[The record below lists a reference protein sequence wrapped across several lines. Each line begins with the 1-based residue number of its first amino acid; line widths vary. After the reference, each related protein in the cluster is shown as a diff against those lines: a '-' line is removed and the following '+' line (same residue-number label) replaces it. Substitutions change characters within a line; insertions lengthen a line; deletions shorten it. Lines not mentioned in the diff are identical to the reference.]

1 MNFNNTSFLAEEQE
15 QLDTQWYAVRVRS
28 RFEATTSSAFR
39 ERGLLAFNPT
49 YRSSRQWSDR
59 IQKVDMP
66 LFPGY
71 VFCRFDASNL
81 LKVLSSP
88 GVVHVVSAGNCPIP
102 VDDKEIEAVRSIC
115 QSGLPVAIAAP
126 VVLGQRVVVVRGPLM
141 GVEGTVIRIKEA
153 HRLIASISLLQRA
166 VSVELERA
174 WIAPTEEAA
183 PTKSPDSRLPL
194 MQLGPGRA
202 IGKHAS

>member
-1 MNFNNTSFLAEEQE
+1 MSFSNVSRLEEPQDRRNTR
-15 QLDTQWYAVRVRS
+15 WYAVRVRS
-28 RFEATTSSAFR
+28 RFESTTSMAFR

-49 YRSSRQWSDR
+49 YWSSRQWSDR
-59 IQKVDMP
+59 VQKVEMP

-71 VFCRFDASNL
+71 VFCRFEASNL
-81 LKVLSSP
+81 LPVLSSP

-102 VDDKEIEAVRSIC
+102 VDDHEIEAVRSIC

-153 HRLIASISLLQRA
+153 HRLVASISLLQRA
-166 VSVELERA
+166 VSVELESA
-174 WIAPTEEAA
+174 WIAPTEEAVFK
-183 PTKSPDSRLPL
+183 KSPESRLPV
-194 MQLGPGRA
+194 MQLGPGRV
-202 IGKHAS
+202 IGRQAS